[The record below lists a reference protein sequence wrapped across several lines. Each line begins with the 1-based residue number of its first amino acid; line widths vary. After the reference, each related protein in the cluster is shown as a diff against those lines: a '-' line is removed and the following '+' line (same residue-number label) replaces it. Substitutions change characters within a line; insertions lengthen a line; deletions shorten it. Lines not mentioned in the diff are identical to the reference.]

1 MVKERRR
8 ENKLKGGETEG
19 ETQTKRTERERK
31 RASVTEKWV
40 YINPDLML

>member
-8 ENKLKGGETEG
+8 KGKLKGGEAEG
-19 ETQTKRTERERK
+19 EMDEREGT

-40 YINPDLML
+40 YINPDLAL